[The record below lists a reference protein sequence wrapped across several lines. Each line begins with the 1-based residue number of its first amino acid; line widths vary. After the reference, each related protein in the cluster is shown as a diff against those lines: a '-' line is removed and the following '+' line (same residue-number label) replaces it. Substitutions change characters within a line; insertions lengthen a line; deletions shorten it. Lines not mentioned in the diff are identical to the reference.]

1 MKVVA
6 LLLIVVFLG
15 TPQLGRT
22 QPYIEGQIG
31 YSSANFSLDEPFN
44 GIVDDNSIAYG
55 VNLGV
60 GFAPRWAA
68 ELGWH
73 GYGNFDGRAT
83 PCPIG
88 SVCTQVVSD
97 VSGIDVNIF
106 SLSVVPR
113 FEIGDVQAFAKA
125 GYYRANIDTN
135 IGLPNDDFR
144 ENGLLIGAG
153 LRWYFDEPWSV
164 SLEATRRDDNLY
176 QITVG
181 FGWGLRLLATTS

>member
-1 MKVVA
+1 VA
-6 LLLIVVFLG
+6 
-15 TPQLGRT
+15 
-22 QPYIEGQIG
+22 
-31 YSSANFSLDEPFN
+31 
-44 GIVDDNSIAYG
+44 
-55 VNLGV
+55 
-60 GFAPRWAA
+60 
-68 ELGWH
+68 WH

-88 SVCTQVVSD
+88 SICPQVVSD
-97 VSGIDVNIF
+97 VSGIDVNIL

-125 GYYRANIDTN
+125 GYYRAKIDAE

-164 SLEATRRDDNLY
+164 SLEATRHDDNLY
-176 QITVG
+176 QVTVG
-181 FGWGLRLLATTS
+181 FGWGLRLLSPTS